1 MRKWE
6 VNHKKGLF
14 VSWKVDR
21 VLANQRL
28 NLTAGTEITSNVPK
42 AWIII
47 EDLPPGRKGQWHPW
61 DNSLLAF
68 ILLGTILPWAQ
79 ML

>member
-1 MRKWE
+1 MLLGIFLRRIKRNE
-6 VNHKKGLF
+6 EKKGLF

-47 EDLPPGRKGQWHPW
+47 EDLPPGRKGQWH
-61 DNSLLAF
+61 S
-68 ILLGTILPWAQ
+68 
-79 ML
+79 